1 MTNLNDQ
8 TPSAPKTLAKH
19 TGGCHCGAVRF
30 EVELEA
36 GVHGGR
42 CNCSVCTKIAPTSAI
57 VKPSAL
63 RLLKGKESLSTY
75 VWGAA
80 ISTRYFCK
88 HCGVHCY
95 GVGHLAEVGGD
106 YASPNLNC
114 LDELDVSQIPVLYW
128 DGRHNNWEGG
138 PRSTPWP
145 RFTADEGKALPA
157 AAE

>member
-1 MTNLNDQ
+1 MTNFTDA
-8 TPSAPKTLAKH
+8 TPSAQKTTTKH

-36 GVHGGR
+36 VHGGR
-42 CNCSVCTKIAPTSAI
+42 CNCSICTKIAQTSAI
-57 VKPSAL
+57 VKPSAF
-63 RLLKGKESLSTY
+63 RLLKGAESLSSY
-75 VWGAA
+75 AWGAA

-95 GVGHLAEVGGD
+95 GAGHLAEVGGD
-106 YASPNLNC
+106 YVAANLNC
-114 LDELDVSQIPVLYW
+114 LDHIDVSTIPVIHW

-145 RFTADEGKALPA
+145 RFTADEMAALSA